1 MESNQNKRPELN
13 RLFESFIK
21 QSRSIEGHS
30 PVTIKN
36 YSQNFNLLKKFKPDI
51 QLDDL
56 TSEFI
61 TNFFDFL
68 RTRERKVGGGFIV
81 RDLKNSS
88 VATVRGKLSAFFEWL
103 VKNEYLKANPF
114 NGIKYPDVSYTDKRA
129 FTKEEF
135 DKIYLAVS
143 RDIPWENQLLRKRN
157 IAFIMV
163 LTLTGIR
170 KGEILG
176 LRPSDIDFK
185 KPDITIRAETSKSK
199 RTRSIPITQ
208 ELMLYLKEYLAL
220 VGEYTAESLWVSSN
234 NNHSFTEHGL
244 KHFVNHLNAVTG
256 INCHIH
262 RFRHTFA
269 VNYYRQTHDIVG
281 LQRLMGHR
289 DFNMTLKYLRSLS
302 DDDIA
307 AQMSKFKLA
316 RFA

>member
-1 MESNQNKRPELN
+1 MESNQNKRSELN
-13 RLFESFIK
+13 KLFESFIK

-36 YSQNFNLLKKFKPDI
+36 YSHNFELLKKFKPDV
-51 QLDDL
+51 QLNDL
-56 TSEFI
+56 DAEFI
-61 TNFFDFL
+61 GDFFDFL
-68 RTRERKVGGGFIV
+68 RTRERKVGNRFVV

-103 VKNEYLKANPF
+103 VKNRYLESNPF
-114 NGIKYPDVSYTDKRA
+114 EGIKYPDVSYTDKRA
-129 FTKEEF
+129 FTKDEF
-135 DKIYLAVS
+135 DRIYLAVS

-157 IAFIMV
+157 LAFIMV
-163 LTLTGIR
+163 LSLAGIR

-176 LRPSDIDFK
+176 LRLSDIDFK
-185 KPDITIRAETSKSK
+185 NLILTIRAETSKSK
-199 RTRSIPITQ
+199 RTRFIPMAP
-208 ELMLYLKEYLAL
+208 ELVLYLKDYLAL

-234 NNHSFTEHGL
+234 NDHSFTEHGL
-244 KHFVNHLNAVTG
+244 KHFVNRLTAVTG

-269 VNYYRQTHDIVG
+269 VNYYLQTHDIVG
-281 LQRLMGHR
+281 LQKLMGHR

-307 AQMSKFKLA
+307 VQMNKLKLA

>member
-1 MESNQNKRPELN
+1 MELN
-13 RLFESFIK
+13 LNNRPSIDKLFESFIK

-36 YSQNFNLLKKFKPDI
+36 YSQNFDLLKKFRPDI

-61 TNFFDFL
+61 TDFFDFL
-68 RTRERKVGGGFIV
+68 RTRERKVGNELVV

-103 VKNEYLKANPF
+103 VKNRYLDSNPF
-114 NGIKYPDVSYTDKRA
+114 EGIKYPDVSYTDKRA
-129 FTKEEF
+129 FTKDEF
-135 DKIYLAVS
+135 DRIYLAVS

-157 IAFIMV
+157 IAFIMT
-163 LTLTGIR
+163 LFLTGIR

-176 LRPSDIDFK
+176 LRLSDIDFH
-185 KPDITIRAETSKSK
+185 DSILTIRAETSKSK
-199 RTRSIPITQ
+199 RTKFIPINK
-208 ELMLYLKEYLAL
+208 ELMFYLKEYLAIM
-220 VGEYTAESLWVSSN
+220 GGYTTDSLWVSSN
-234 NNHSFTEHGL
+234 SDRPFTEHGL
-244 KHFVNHLNAVTG
+244 KHFVNRLSAVTG
-256 INCHIH
+256 INCHVH

-269 VNYYRQTHDIVG
+269 VNYYLQTHDIVG
-281 LQRLMGHR
+281 LQKLMGHR

-307 AQMSKFKLA
+307 VQMGKLRLA